1 MNTDRTHTAP
11 VPNALP
17 WLTVS
22 ALVIAVDQASKYWV
36 LATLPEYTAV
46 PVIEGVWNWYRSYN
60 TGAAFSF
67 LSDAGGWQQVVL
79 SLLALA
85 ISGLLAYWLYRMPRS
100 AYGTAVPYALVI
112 GGALSNVVDRLL
124 RGHVVDFIQWYWR
137 DYYWPTF
144 NLSDSA
150 IVAGAIA
157 MILHGS
163 FGSPRASAPPA
174 AGPGEPT

>member
-1 MNTDRTHTAP
+1 MNADAKRTGQT
-11 VPNALP
+11 PNALV

-22 ALVIAVDQASKYWV
+22 ALVIGLDQASKYWV
-36 LATLPEYTAV
+36 LTALPEYTAV

-67 LSDAGGWQQVVL
+67 LSEADGWQQAFFSAL
-79 SLLALA
+79 ALGISSLL
-85 ISGLLAYWLYRMPRS
+85 GYWMYRTPRS
-100 AYGTAVPYALVI
+100 AYQIALPYALVI
-112 GGALSNVVDRLL
+112 GGALSNVIDRLL

-150 IVAGAIA
+150 IMIGAIA
-157 MILHGS
+157 IAVHGCLDRRAHRAA
-163 FGSPRASAPPA
+163 PRPKSS
-174 AGPGEPT
+174 T